1 MLHGIDT
8 ATMTLKAQMNRNDS
22 TGFGDVSV
30 ALPVGTDLW
39 LGDFDGQDIAIE
51 PNQLSTAAQPRKEP
65 RCRLKKHYA
74 KLPRRAE
81 RAWWSAAKVQV

>member
-1 MLHGIDT
+1 MCGHACGRDSLCLPLDRGEHRHSYHDSES
-8 ATMTLKAQMNRNDS
+8 ANESNDS

-51 PNQLSTAAQPRKEP
+51 PNPLR
-65 RCRLKKHYA
+65 
-74 KLPRRAE
+74 
-81 RAWWSAAKVQV
+81 WSGD